1 MSGWQQHLI
10 ILPILIPLFAAVALV
25 PMDETRRRSK
35 VAIGVVAVLLQ
46 LAVAL
51 YWVVVADRVEGSAPA
66 AVYLLANWD
75 SPVAISLAL
84 DRLNALMLLLNAVL
98 AIAALIFAAAK
109 WDRVGV
115 HFHVLFQLL
124 LMGINGAFL
133 TNDLFNLFVF
143 FEVMLAASYGLLL
156 HGSGRVRVKA
166 GLHYIAVN
174 LVASSIFLVGV
185 ALMYSASGTLNMADM
200 AYKVATLGAADRQLF
215 ETGAA
220 VLAVAFLIKSAI
232 WPLNFWLPASYGAA
246 VAPVSAIFAIMT
258 KVGFYVLLRLWLLVF
273 GESAGVSSS
282 FGAAWL
288 VGLGLITL
296 GYAIF
301 GMLAATNF
309 KRFAG
314 FSVIASAGTLLTAI
328 PLGGSQGT
336 AAALY
341 YLLAS
346 TLAVAAFYLLVDLLD
361 RIRDFSASLLAVT
374 IESFEAEGMILPE
387 ESEVGVAIPAAM
399 AFLALSFG
407 LCLLVLSGLPPL
419 SGFVGKFALLV
430 SALGSEAGSAMQY
443 AVWLFVILLVVAG
456 FAATLTLTRLG
467 IQLFWVPERHKKPRL
482 RLAEAG
488 PLTALIGLTVLITL
502 AAGPVLGYL
511 QRAADALHAPAA
523 YIEGVLGALPKDR
536 QATPSQHSSLL
547 SGEHEDEGA
556 RL

>member
-10 ILPILIPLFAAVALV
+10 VLPILVPFVAAAALV

-35 VAIGVVAVLLQ
+35 AAIGLLSVLLQ
-46 LAVAL
+46 LAGAL
-51 YWVVVADRVEGSAPA
+51 YWVVAADRVDGAAPA
-66 AVYLLANWD
+66 AVYLLADWD
-75 SPVAISLAL
+75 APVAISLAL
-84 DRLNALMLLLNAVL
+84 DRLTAVMLLLNALL
-98 AIAALIFAAAK
+98 ACAALIFAVAK

-156 HGSGRVRVKA
+156 HGSGRLRVKA
-166 GLHYIAVN
+166 GLHYIAIN
-174 LVASSIFLVGV
+174 LVASSIFLIGV

-200 AYKVATLGAADRQLF
+200 ARKLAGLGDADRQLF

-220 VLAVAFLIKSAI
+220 VLAVAFLIKSAV
-232 WPLNFWLPASYGAA
+232 WPLNFWLPGSYGAA

-273 GESAGVSSS
+273 GDAAGASGS
-282 FGAAWL
+282 FGAPWL
-288 VGLGLITL
+288 VGLGLATL
-296 GYAIF
+296 TYAIF

-328 PLGGSQGT
+328 PLGGSSGT

-346 TLAVAAFYLLVDLLD
+346 TLAVAAFYLLVDLLE
-361 RIRDFSASLLAVT
+361 RIRDYSASLLAVT
-374 IESFEAEGMILPE
+374 IESFEAQGMILPE

-399 AFLALSFG
+399 AFLALAFG

-419 SGFVGKFALLV
+419 AGFVGKFALLV
-430 SALGSEAGSAMQY
+430 SALGSEAGQFMQY
-443 AVWLFVILLVVAG
+443 AVWLFVVLLVVAG

-467 IQLFWVPERHKKPRL
+467 IQLFWVPERHKKPLL

-488 PLTALIGLTVLITL
+488 PVAALIGLVVLLTL

-523 YIEGVLGALPKDR
+523 YIDGVLGAQPK
-536 QATPSQHSSLL
+536 T
-547 SGEHEDEGA
+547 SGEG
-556 RL
+556 RP